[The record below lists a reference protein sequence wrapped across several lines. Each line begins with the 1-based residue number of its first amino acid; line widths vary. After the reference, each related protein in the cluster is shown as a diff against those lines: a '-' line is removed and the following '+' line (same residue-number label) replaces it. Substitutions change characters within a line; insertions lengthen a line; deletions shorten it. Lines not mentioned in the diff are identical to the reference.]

1 MFYSFVWSKGRYI
14 FDQFFLVCALTFHIF
29 PFWLSAHFIEFSNI
43 LLSRYRHQLP
53 WVGMKLSISIQSEF
67 KSGWNFEQRKQ
78 FLNRDSRNSAHTRRV
93 IVQFPPSQSI
103 LRTHIRK
110 PINSDT
116 RSTSKFPFTLSFSLF
131 LSRSPQQEYRKR
143 TCVSKW
149 ELKRLLIVI
158 LSCVSQIKKLWN
170 I

>member
-116 RSTSKFPFTLSFSLF
+116 RSTSKFPLRSHFLSFSLG
-131 LSRSPQQEYRKR
+131 RRNK
-143 TCVSKW
+143 
-149 ELKRLLIVI
+149 
-158 LSCVSQIKKLWN
+158 N
-170 I
+170 IEKERAFQSEN